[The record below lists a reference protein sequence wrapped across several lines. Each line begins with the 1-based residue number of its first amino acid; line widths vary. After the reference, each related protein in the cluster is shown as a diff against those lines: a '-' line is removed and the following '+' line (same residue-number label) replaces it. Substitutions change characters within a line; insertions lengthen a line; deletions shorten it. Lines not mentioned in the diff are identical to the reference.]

1 MDHPQDRADL
11 IFRETLK
18 PLLLC
23 AEAVNFCSSPSA
35 PPSPSPVAGLSPRVG
50 PAQRWRAIAAELS
63 AWYRNRP
70 QEFQPMIELDLDSGG
85 DEPLFPTILFT
96 NGAAILANQ
105 LYHTAMLLLLQHKPR
120 TIVLEPKKLSSL
132 SPLWHA
138 QRICGIALNND
149 RRECWDICLVSSLY
163 IAAKGMTYAPQQKEV
178 KQRLDT
184 VRTLTG
190 WDTEYFVSELRNV
203 WGPEGIT

>member
-1 MDHPQDRADL
+1 M
-11 IFRETLK
+11 IFRAALK

-35 PPSPSPVAGLSPRVG
+35 PPSPSSVADRTPRPSP
-50 PAQRWRAIAAELS
+50 AHRWRVIAGELGG
-63 AWYRNRP
+63 WYLNRP
-70 QEFQPMIELDLDSGG
+70 QEFQPIIELDLDSED
-85 DEPLFPTILFT
+85 DEHLFPTVLFT

-120 TIVLEPKKLSSL
+120 TIALEPKKSPSL

-163 IAAKGMTYAPQQKEV
+163 VAAKGMTYEPQQKEV
-178 KQRLDT
+178 RQRLDT
-184 VRTLTG
+184 VRALTG
-190 WDTEYFVSELRNV
+190 WDTEYFACELGNA
-203 WGPEGIT
+203 WGGGPRG